1 MNIVVSGGGV
11 RLSFR
16 TNHLWVSLILTLA
29 SSLSHLIPHTLTP
42 HSSLLTPPIHTRTPS
57 HLTPHTLGGWG
68 DGVVGW
74 WVVGGGVGTPP
85 SRPHTT
91 HHTSVV
97 KCDEVWCDVVWCG
110 AVWCGVMRWDALRCV
125 SLRRDAMRCDVM

>member
-29 SSLSHLIPHTLTP
+29 SSLSHLIPH
-42 HSSLLTPPIHTRTPS
+42 SSLLTPHIHTLTPS

-68 DGVVGW
+68 DGMVEW

-85 SRPHTT
+85 YRPHTT
-91 HHTSVV
+91 HHTHHTVV
-97 KCDEVWCDVVWCG
+97 
-110 AVWCGVMRWDALRCV
+110 
-125 SLRRDAMRCDVM
+125 